1 MQTIDT
7 LIIPRWI
14 VPIEPA
20 HTVLTDH
27 ALAIDQGRIVAIE
40 PTTQALQHFAP
51 RETIQRPQ
59 HALLP
64 GLVNL
69 HSHAGMTLLR
79 GVGDDLPLQEWLH
92 EHIWPLEQK
101 LLSDSFVFDGTQ
113 LACAEM
119 LLGGTTTFNDMY
131 FFPEAAVRAADHLGM
146 RIAASI
152 IVIDFPSAY
161 ASDADS
167 YLNQGLALRDRLRD
181 EPLVS
186 FCLAPHAPYS
196 VSNAA
201 FARVQTLSEQLN
213 LPVHIHLHETHTE
226 INDSLRQYGCRPL
239 ARLERLG
246 LLGPQLIG
254 VHAVHLNTT
263 EIEQLA
269 RLGSHLVH
277 CPSSNLK
284 LGSGIAPTHAWHA
297 AGINFGL
304 GTDSSAS
311 NNRLDLWNEMRTAS
325 LLAKGSSGDASVSSA
340 MHTLQA
346 ATLDGARAL
355 GLEHEIGSLVV
366 GKAADLC
373 LVDFGQII
381 CQPVYD
387 VISHL
392 VYVTGREQVSD
403 VWVAGKHRVAGQ
415 QLLDP
420 VHKLYLSSRLA
431 AWQCQLNSL

>member
-1 MQTIDT
+1 MQAIDT

-20 HTVLTDH
+20 HTVLSDH
-27 ALAIDQGRIVAIE
+27 ALAIDQGRIVALE
-40 PTTQALQHFAP
+40 PTAQALSRFAP
-51 RETIQRPQ
+51 RETIRRPQ
-59 HALLP
+59 HVLLP

-69 HSHAGMTLLR
+69 HTHAGMTLLR
-79 GVGDDLPLQEWLH
+79 GVGDDLPLMQWLQTR
-92 EHIWPLEQK
+92 IWPLEGK
-101 LLSDSFVFDGTQ
+101 LLSDAFVTDGTA
-113 LACAEM
+113 LACMEM
-119 LLGGTTTFNDMY
+119 LQGGVTTFNDMY
-131 FFPEAAVRAADHLGM
+131 FYPEAAVHAAQQAGM

-161 ASDADS
+161 APDADS
-167 YLNQGLALRDRLRD
+167 YLNQGLALRDTLND

-196 VSNAA
+196 VSDAA

-213 LPVHIHLHETHTE
+213 LPVHVHLHETQTE
-226 INDSLRQYGCRPL
+226 IEDSLRHYGCRPL

-254 VHAVHLNTT
+254 VHAVHLTPL

-269 RLGSHLVH
+269 QLGCHLAH

-284 LGSGIAPTHAWHA
+284 LGSGIAATAAWRE

-311 NNRLDLWNEMRTAS
+311 NNRLDLWSEMRLSA
-325 LLAKGSSGDASVSSA
+325 LLAKGSTGNATAASA
-340 MHTLQA
+340 MQTLQA

-355 GLEHEIGSLVV
+355 GLEQQIGSLVP

-373 LVDFGQII
+373 LVNLGEPSS
-381 CQPVYD
+381 QPIYD
-387 VISHL
+387 VLSHL
-392 VYVTGREQVSD
+392 VYVAGREQVSD
-403 VWVAGKHRVAGQ
+403 VWVAGQQRIVAAQ
-415 QLLDP
+415 YHDP
-420 VHKLYLSSRLA
+420 AHKAALMARLA
-431 AWQCQLNSL
+431 AWQPQLKSL